1 MATRTPWQS
10 LLKIQFYRIRYIRSY
25 GITSRGTT
33 WWTSRETDIDRTYG
47 IFYQALQG
55 DTFVSNPFMGGVEL
69 PNERGEFHANKPT
82 QFVPTALKDQD
93 DNVFGV
99 LAFRMRLHKEFNKVL
114 NY

>member
-1 MATRTPWQS
+1 MGLQVGE
-10 LLKIQFYRIRYIRSY
+10 LLDEPLGK
-25 GITSRGTT
+25 RGLIE
-33 WWTSRETDIDRTYG
+33 RAVF
-47 IFYQALQG
+47 FYQALQG
-55 DTFVSNPFMGGVEL
+55 DIIVSNPFMGGVEL

-99 LAFRMRLHKEFNKVL
+99 LAFRMRLHKEFYKVL